1 MGKGERDG
9 NECGV
14 MAKGEREGKGEREVE
29 HLDLVAREAHEVH
42 HRAAHHWLQRA
53 QHEERVSRRPRRDRQ
68 HLDAQPGVDLAVAHA
83 LRGAG
88 AGAGAGYEVR
98 GTGAG

>member
-1 MGKGERDG
+1 MSVTV
-9 NECGV
+9 ECGV

-29 HLDLVAREAHEVH
+29 DLDLVAREAHQVH

-88 AGAGAGYEVR
+88 AGAGCEVR

>member
-1 MGKGERDG
+1 M
-9 NECGV
+9 
-14 MAKGEREGKGEREVE
+14 GEREGKGEREVE
-29 HLDLVAREAHEVH
+29 HLDLVAREAHQVH

-88 AGAGAGYEVR
+88 AGGIWGMLLGEIMGLVPSAFIRFGR
-98 GTGAG
+98 TS